1 MLRSTFFAV
10 FSITV
15 ASLTFSSP
23 AAQAHGVS
31 KEGQHWAAI
40 RAPNKEARTAIVN
53 QGFSIENV
61 VEDMAYGFGTPEILQ
76 RVEKKG
82 FTVTAHFPAE
92 EIRIADFPAE
102 DGLYHNYAEMNA
114 ELEKLVQQYP
124 NIVRKFTIGKSLE
137 GRDIV
142 GVRISSQ
149 VTDELTP
156 SGLPGAVFMGGH
168 HAREHLSM
176 EMPLMIAQHL
186 AANYAKDPTIKKLV
200 DSRDIFL
207 IPQINPDGAE
217 YDIADGDYK
226 SWRKNRRTAQGRCD
240 GVDLNRNYGF
250 KWGEGGSSK
259 DPCSEV
265 YMGPAPFSEPET
277 KAVKAFIE
285 GHPNL
290 KVLLTFHTFSE
301 LILYPWGYTY
311 DQLQNAGDLKMFE
324 KIAQTMAG
332 WNGYKPQPSS
342 DLYITTGDT
351 VDWAYGT
358 LGITAFTFELS
369 PKNSWWG
376 SGGFYPGADA
386 IQTTFAAN
394 LKPALYLIDLADNPR
409 RAVSAPETTLF
420 YGQQM
425 LR

>member
-1 MLRSTFFAV
+1 MLRNTVFA
-10 FSITV
+10 IL
-15 ASLTFSSP
+15 ASLSLSLP
-23 AAQAHGVS
+23 AAHAHGVS
-31 KEGQHWAAI
+31 KEGQHWAAV
-40 RAPNKEARTAIVN
+40 RAPNKEARSAIVN

-61 VEDMAYGFGTPEILQ
+61 VEDMVYGFGTPAILE
-76 RVEKKG
+76 RVQKKG
-82 FTVTAHFPAE
+82 FEVTAHFPAE
-92 EIRIADFPAE
+92 EIRITDFPSE
-102 DGLYHNYAEMNA
+102 DALFHNYTEMNA
-114 ELEKLVQQYP
+114 ELDKLVQQYP
-124 NIVRKFTIGKSLE
+124 NLVRKFTIGKSLE

-149 VTDELTP
+149 VNDGLTP
-156 SGLPGAVFMGGH
+156 SGLPGAVLMGGH

-176 EMPLMIAQHL
+176 EMPLMLAQHL
-186 AANYAKDPTIKKLV
+186 ASNYAKDPTIKKMV
-200 DSRDIFL
+200 DTRDIFL

-240 GVDLNRNYGF
+240 GVDLNRNYDY
-250 KWGEGGSSK
+250 KWGQGGSSK

-265 YMGPAPFSEPET
+265 YMGPSAFSEPET
-277 KAVKAFIE
+277 RAVKAFVE

-311 DQLQNAGDLKMFE
+311 DQLQNAPDLKMFQ
-324 KIAQTMAG
+324 AMANTMAG
-332 WNGYKPQPSS
+332 WNGYTAQPSS

-358 LGITAFTFELS
+358 LGIAAFTFELS

-386 IQTTFAAN
+386 IATTFAAN
-394 LKPALYLIDLADNPR
+394 LKPALYLIDLADNPHR
-409 RAVSAPETTLF
+409 SVTAPETTLF